1 MARPS
6 SSSALRA
13 AFLLAALA
21 VALGGCDAP
30 STLNGND
37 SKTTFTAEAQRSQRT
52 TALQDV
58 QAAAPSSAP
67 PLRPLRLCGE
77 SPVVAASKADDT
89 RPVVGL
95 VPSGDTRVTAAL
107 VEGATRAFAESR
119 AAGGPELTL
128 VVGSAGSQWATV
140 ASETVRLACE
150 EHVLAVI
157 GPPERALAHP
167 VAQAATRCR
176 VPMLS
181 TSHAASVTAAGSR
194 WVLSVVGLSDAPD
207 RNVADSP
214 TAEWTT
220 AGYDAGR
227 VAVEAARKGGLS
239 RDAFVG
245 AVTGATA
252 VTSAGSQL
260 RFDRLGRRESA
271 AK

>member
-30 STLNGND
+30 STLNGHD
-37 SKTTFTAEAQRSQRT
+37 SKTTFTAEAQRTQRRRGGRSGR
-52 TALQDV
+52 LHILE
-58 QAAAPSSAP
+58 SCRS
-67 PLRPLRLCGE
+67 LRPLRLCGE
-77 SPVVAASKADDT
+77 SPAVAASKADDT

-95 VPSGDTRVTAAL
+95 VSSGDARVTAAL

-119 AAGGPELTL
+119 AAGGPDLTL
-128 VVGSAGSQWATV
+128 VVGSAGSQWGTV
-140 ASETVRLACE
+140 ASETVRLACD
-150 EHVLAVI
+150 EHVFAVI

-194 WVLSVVGLSDAPD
+194 WVLSVVALSDAPD
-207 RNVADSP
+207 RDVADSP
-214 TAEWTT
+214 TAEWTA

-227 VAVEAARKGGLS
+227 VAVEAARRGGLS